1 MRLFELVHNN
11 PIRCPLLTLG
21 LILIVYSQPLY
32 AQKADSLET
41 VKKERLDYSS
51 LPKNPRK
58 AALLSA
64 IIPGAG
70 QIYNGKAWKVPILYV
85 GLVTDIYFL
94 GYNASRYQVF
104 KGALIAYDNDEPRD
118 FPTLNREALVRN
130 VDYWRGNRDLNYILL
145 GAIYALNI
153 IDANVDAHLSGFD
166 ISDDLTLG
174 IEPNFENFLGRNTS
188 MGFSIKLNFK

>member
-1 MRLFELVHNN
+1 MS
-11 PIRCPLLTLG
+11 
-21 LILIVYSQPLY
+21 YYQPLY
-32 AQKADSLET
+32 AQKTDSVGA
-41 VKKERLDYSS
+41 VKKVQLDYSS

-58 AALLSA
+58 ATLLSA

-104 KGALIAYDNDEPRD
+104 KGALIANDNDEPPD

-153 IDANVDAHLSGFD
+153 IDANVDAHLSGFN

-174 IEPNFENFLGRNTS
+174 IEPNFENFLGTNTS

>member
-1 MRLFELVHNN
+1 
-11 PIRCPLLTLG
+11 
-21 LILIVYSQPLY
+21 
-32 AQKADSLET
+32 
-41 VKKERLDYSS
+41 
-51 LPKNPRK
+51 
-58 AALLSA
+58 
-64 IIPGAG
+64 
-70 QIYNGKAWKVPILYV
+70 V